1 MVGILKNP
9 LPDRNGESEEP
20 ESISEFRKQV
30 YKNTQ
35 LNAKLTSKAQNNGKN
50 TSNTDATS
58 PKKPVVPRDTLSLKH
73 QHDTL
78 SQAEEEK
85 LKWNQQNLAEND
97 IAKLEYKDINIDEP
111 KTPYQGAVDPSGEY
125 YRDDDE
131 ELESLSLGEPVVDM
145 PQSDSDKSSGSSS
158 SSDTEPSAEES
169 KEAKHRRFEELRKKH
184 YNVREALQAQHDE
197 LEDEELDDEE

>member
-35 LNAKLTSKAQNNGKN
+35 LNAKLTSKAQNNGKS
-50 TSNTDATS
+50 TSKANAAS
-58 PKKPVVPRDTLSLKH
+58 PKRPVVPRDTLSLKH

-111 KTPYQGAVDPSGEY
+111 KTPYQGAVDPTGEY
-125 YRDDDE
+125 YRDDDD
-131 ELESLSLGEPVVDM
+131 ELESLSLGEPVVEM
-145 PQSDSDKSSGSSS
+145 PQSDSDNSSS
-158 SSDTEPSAEES
+158 SGPSDAEPSAEES
-169 KEAKHRRFEELRKKH
+169 AEAKHRRFEELRKKH
-184 YNVREALQAQHDE
+184 YNVKEALKAQRQNLDDEE
-197 LEDEELDDEE
+197 LEDED